1 MGRNNHK
8 PIYRVRPSEIR
19 RIRLGIHI
27 FGMFIYEPST
37 MYVDGTYV
45 EKDWSV
51 DVDELS
57 YTLCRKL
64 KPLNSDSDVLQLA
77 VDSNGYKLVEIYL
90 EHLIDVP
97 VIDEGEVQGDG
108 EVQGEGEV
116 QSEVQG
122 EVQGEGEEF
131 DAAAVEFGDED
142 GETDKLDT
150 PPGNEE
156 EGVEREK
163 FPRFRMPED
172 DANA

>member
-1 MGRNNHK
+1 
-8 PIYRVRPSEIR
+8 
-19 RIRLGIHI
+19 
-27 FGMFIYEPST
+27 

-57 YTLCRKL
+57 YIDIKNMLEKMGYKKYKCIC
-64 KPLNSDSDVLQLA
+64 
-77 VDSNGYKLVEIYL
+77 NGYKLVEIYL

-122 EVQGEGEEF
+122 EVQGE
-131 DAAAVEFGDED
+131 AAVEFGDED